1 MITPLD
7 IQNKEFSKA
16 VRGYKEEDVDGFLD
30 LLTLD
35 LEKLLEE
42 NRKLKDQV
50 KNLSSEV
57 ERYRTS
63 EGAVLETLE
72 AAKALMG
79 DISASAEKRAEILLK
94 NAELDAQLI
103 QREAKENIE
112 RLNEEMIS
120 VKNRLTIFRTRYRSL
135 LESELEKF
143 DNLSAELFADKD
155 MEELKSFTEAR
166 ILAEERISFDRPSP
180 ANDKA
185 TITNLRKGEI

>member
-7 IQNKEFSKA
+7 IQNKAFPKV

-35 LEKLLEE
+35 LEKILEE

-50 KNLSSEV
+50 KSLSAEV
-57 ERYRTS
+57 GRYRNS
-63 EGAVLETLE
+63 EGTVLETLE

-103 QREAKENIE
+103 QREAKESIE
-112 RLNEEMIS
+112 RLNEEM
-120 VKNRLTIFRTRYRSL
+120 VNTRNRLNIFRTRYRSL

-155 MEELKSFTEAR
+155 MEELKTYTESKTV
-166 ILAEERISFDRPSP
+166 AEERVSFG
-180 ANDKA
+180 KV
-185 TITNLRKGEI
+185 TITNLRKGERI

>member
-7 IQNKEFSKA
+7 IQNKEFPKV
-16 VRGYKEEDVDGFLD
+16 VRGYKEEEVDGFLD

-42 NRKLKDQV
+42 NKGLKEQIRV
-50 KNLSSEV
+50 LSAEV
-57 ERYRTS
+57 ERYRNS

-94 NAELDAQLI
+94 NAELDAELI

-112 RLNEEMIS
+112 RLSEEIIS
-120 VKNRLTIFRTRYRSL
+120 MRNRLNIFRTRYRSL
-135 LESELEKF
+135 LESEIEKF
-143 DNLSAELFADKD
+143 DTLSEELFADRD
-155 MEELKSFTEAR
+155 MEDLKKYTDADIVIGKVSSFGKE
-166 ILAEERISFDRPSP
+166 
-180 ANDKA
+180 
-185 TITNLRKGEI
+185 TITNLR

>member
-7 IQNKEFSKA
+7 IQNKEFSKS

-35 LEKLLEE
+35 LEKILEE

-50 KNLSSEV
+50 KSLSVEV
-57 ERYRTS
+57 ERYRNS

-94 NAELDAQLI
+94 NAELDAELI
-103 QREAKENIE
+103 QREAKESIE
-112 RLNEEMIS
+112 RLNEELVGMR
-120 VKNRLTIFRTRYRSL
+120 NRLNIFRTRYRSL

-143 DNLSAELFADKD
+143 DTLSAELFADKD
-155 MEELKSFTEAR
+155 MEELKTYTEAR
-166 ILAEERISFDRPSP
+166 IATDEKAPVS
-180 ANDKA
+180 KA
-185 TITNLRKGEI
+185 TITNLRKGERV

>member
-7 IQNKEFSKA
+7 IQNKEFAKS

-35 LEKLLEE
+35 LEKVLEE

-50 KNLSSEV
+50 KNLSAEV
-57 ERYRTS
+57 ERYRNS

-79 DISASAEKRAEILLK
+79 DISVSAEKRAEILLK
-94 NAELDAQLI
+94 NAELDAELI
-103 QREAKENIE
+103 QREAKESIE
-112 RLNEEMIS
+112 RLQEES
-120 VKNRLTIFRTRYRSL
+120 VTMRNRLNIFRTRYRSL

-155 MEELKSFTEAR
+155 MEELKAYSEVK
-166 ILAEERISFDRPSP
+166 P
-180 ANDKA
+180 APELRTSSSKE
-185 TITNLRKGEI
+185 TITNLRKGESI

>member
-7 IQNKEFSKA
+7 IQNKEFPKS
-16 VRGYKEEDVDGFLD
+16 VRGYKEEEVDGFLD

-35 LEKLLEE
+35 LEKIMEE

-50 KNLSSEV
+50 RNLSSEV
-57 ERYRTS
+57 ERYRHS
-63 EGAVLETLE
+63 EGTVLDTLE

-94 NAELDAQLI
+94 NAELDAELI
-103 QREAKENIE
+103 QREAKESIE
-112 RLNEEMIS
+112 RLNEELITKRNS
-120 VKNRLTIFRTRYRSL
+120 FNIFRARYRSL

-155 MEELKSFTEAR
+155 MEELKSYTEDR
-166 ILAEERISFDRPSP
+166 TLITEHISLERATLDRS
-180 ANDKA
+180 
-185 TITNLRKGEI
+185 TITNLRKGEGI